1 MYCSNC
7 GNELKKK
14 EEFCGLCGTP
24 ILKKKRDKKK
34 WKKVWTIVVCVVV
47 LFAVGTGAF
56 SIWFWQNAQYK
67 YLAAVKNSEGKW
79 GYINEKQKEIIEC
92 KYDFAEDFDENGLA
106 KVGMKNG
113 FDEDGEQLYLY
124 GYVNVQGEEILSCKY
139 DSVSILEKSKRIVVK
154 KNDKDELLNLEGKEI
169 VPCKYDYIWWDMV
182 DGKLIKV
189 SQNFSDSYGCIDPNG
204 KEIVPCIYDEILPMT
219 TRNGQVLL
227 MVADDSDGSL
237 DQKYGILNEK
247 GEEIVPFQEKY
258 FGLFI
263 KGSRMGVEQNGKY
276 GYVNMLGEMVIPA
289 EYDFVS
295 GFGRNGLAVVGKDG
309 NSFVINEDGIEVAE
323 CTNSYSY
330 AYSFDENGLA
340 MVRSETGYGWINE
353 EGEEVIPCQYT
364 YCQKCSLN
372 SFEEKMFNDMGLA
385 IVEKD
390 EQYGVINERG
400 EEVIPFTYDRISEF
414 FDNGLTAV
422 EKDGKRGAVNANGEF
437 VLPLEYDYIIGVAYE
452 RRYTNT
458 AFYETQ
464 NFGSNLI
471 ARKNDRVGL
480 FDENGKEISVKQ
492 YEKLFKKCGA
502 KDTSCWKA
510 NTRKERGKLT
520 QK

>member
-189 SQNFSDSYGCIDPNG
+189 SQDYKEGCIDSNG
-204 KEIVPCIYDEILPMT
+204 KEVVPCIYDNVFEVT

-309 NSFVINEDGIEVAE
+309 NSFVINEDGIEVEE
-323 CTNSYSY
+323 CTNSYNY